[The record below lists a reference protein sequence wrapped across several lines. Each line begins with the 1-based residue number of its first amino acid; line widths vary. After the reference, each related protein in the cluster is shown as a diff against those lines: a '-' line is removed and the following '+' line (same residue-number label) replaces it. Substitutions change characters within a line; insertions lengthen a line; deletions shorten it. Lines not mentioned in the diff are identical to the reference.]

1 MTSADLPAS
10 PDSPSPVATWPPV
23 PGDRSPMALIVI
35 TADHRVCAANETAE
49 RWFDPPRP
57 MLPLARFLGIPDH
70 DDRGEA
76 LMAFM
81 DGLKADPRPGEWR
94 LNLCRAQGDLFSALL
109 MLTPLR
115 DAADSHLGFDGVLLD
130 LSRWRDREALVPRTP
145 REALAQRLQASERSL
160 GMLRREMEG
169 FSQILGHDLRAPLRH
184 VLAYLRLLR
193 ERTDPLADAAMA
205 EYSDGIEQAANRLG
219 AMIEAMHDHV
229 HLSRTPLDLQ
239 EVPMGAVVTSV
250 LGHLPAL
257 RVRGPAR
264 ADIDWR
270 IAPDLPNVRGDPML
284 LAQLWRHLLDNAAK
298 FTRGVAAPQVHVS
311 GSRDPD
317 GSLVFHVEDNGV
329 GFDRQR
335 ADKLFLLFQRQHHST
350 AYEGLGVGLAMAH
363 RIVARH
369 GGCLDCDATPDGGC
383 RVRFTWPSPAVD
395 GPGPDL
401 G

>member
-1 MTSADLPAS
+1 
-10 PDSPSPVATWPPV
+10 
-23 PGDRSPMALIVI
+23 MALIVI
-35 TADHRVCAANETAE
+35 TADHRVCAANETAA

-76 LMAFM
+76 LLAFM
-81 DGLKADPRPGEWR
+81 EGLKADPRPGEWR

-145 REALAQRLQASERSL
+145 HEALAQRLQASERSL

-205 EYSDGIEQAANRLG
+205 EYGDGIEQAANRLG
-219 AMIEAMHDHV
+219 AMVEAMHDHV

-270 IAPDLPNVRGDPML
+270 IAPDLPSVRGDPML